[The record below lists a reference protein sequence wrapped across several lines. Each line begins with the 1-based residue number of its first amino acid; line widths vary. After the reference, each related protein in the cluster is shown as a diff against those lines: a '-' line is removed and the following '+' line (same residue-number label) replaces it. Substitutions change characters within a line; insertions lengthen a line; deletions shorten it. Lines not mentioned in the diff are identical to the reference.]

1 MKNATRVG
9 NFKDSIDLESLISEL
24 KAAKPDRRTTD
35 NPYGEAVELDP
46 ELKAAKE
53 FMGQQWRDAGYMDS
67 PSVEWLNYYPE
78 QHFSS
83 SVVKTFSKL
92 VNADPYNIWISS
104 LMPGKTVPWH
114 WDIIKDYQKHRNNP
128 KVVRYSMFIDKPQ
141 IGKVFIL
148 KDEAFH
154 MIEQGEVYQWTKWDE
169 WHLGFNAGLSQKFI
183 FNYIGF
189 DKT

>member
-1 MKNATRVG
+1 MRNATRIG
-9 NFKDSIDLESLISEL
+9 NFKKSIDLESLIDEI
-24 KAAKPDRRTTD
+24 KATKPDRRTTA
-35 NPYGEAVELDP
+35 NPYGEAAELDP
-46 ELKAAKE
+46 ELRAAKE
-53 FMGQQWRDAGYMDS
+53 FMGQQWSDAGYMDS
-67 PSVEWLNYYPE
+67 PSVEWLNYYPG
-78 QHFSS
+78 QHFSY
-83 SVVKTFSKL
+83 SVVETFSKL

-114 WDIIKDYQKHRNNP
+114 WDIIKDYQKHKSNP

-154 MIEQGEVYQWTKWDE
+154 MIEQGEVYQWSKWDE
-169 WHLGFNAGLSQKFI
+169 WHLGFNAGLSQKYI

-189 DKT
+189 DKN

>member
-1 MKNATRVG
+1 MKNATRVD
-9 NFKDSIDLESLISEL
+9 NFKQHIDCEQLLNQL
-24 KAAKPDRRTTD
+24 KTTVPDRRTTD

-67 PSVEWLNYYPE
+67 LSVEWLNYYPGR
-78 QHFSS
+78 HFSND
-83 SVVKTFSKL
+83 VVTKFSEL

-114 WDIIKDYQKHRNNP
+114 WDIINDYQKHKFNP
-128 KVVRYSMFIDKPQ
+128 KVVRYSMFIDTPQ

-148 KDEAFH
+148 NDEAFH
-154 MIEQGEVYQWTKWDE
+154 MIEQGEVYKWHKWDE

-183 FNYIGF
+183 FNFIGF
-189 DKT
+189 DRT